1 MEAVVVPAT
10 APVATIPRVTFAGLR
25 QALGDC
31 VLAVSFLLAM
41 LPAARALA
49 FSLAGAAN
57 MVWLVGAAIMAIMS
71 FARFA
76 PRTSA
81 VNWRTLAATG
91 GMLILPC
98 FMRPTAT
105 SSGALATTGLCFEL
119 FGVVLTQVARI
130 YMGRSFG
137 VLPANRGIVSKGP
150 FRWVRHPI
158 YFGWFVLSIGYAM
171 CFVSGRN
178 IMLIVATLPFMVWRI
193 DQEEAHL
200 STDPDY
206 RRYMDQVQHRL
217 WHGVV
222 RPTLDSLDLR
232 SDRCRASPYG
242 R

>member
-49 FSLAGAAN
+49 FTLAGAAN
-57 MVWLVGAAIMAIMS
+57 TVWLVGAAIMAVMS

-91 GMLILPC
+91 GMLILPV

-105 SSGALATTGLCFEL
+105 STGARLAPGLIFEL
-119 FGVVLTQVARI
+119 FVVNLHQRGRV
-130 YMGRSFG
+130 YMRRSFRKSAG
-137 VLPANRGIVSKGP
+137 KRGREQK
-150 FRWVRHPI
+150 
-158 YFGWFVLSIGYAM
+158 
-171 CFVSGRN
+171 
-178 IMLIVATLPFMVWRI
+178 
-193 DQEEAHL
+193 
-200 STDPDY
+200 
-206 RRYMDQVQHRL
+206 
-217 WHGVV
+217 
-222 RPTLDSLDLR
+222 
-232 SDRCRASPYG
+232 
-242 R
+242 